1 VRANGSH
8 TEKGGEAFG
17 DELVLAG
24 VRGYLSQEGEQ
35 ALQKRHVGC
44 RQRVQQLSQSRFV
57 HLQPCLACAITQLAF
72 FFFFHTPLSN
82 DRINACDP
90 NRAWRCC
97 GKAYLLRPFR

>member
-44 RQRVQQLSQSRFV
+44 WQRVQQLPQSRLV
-57 HLQPCLACAITQLAF
+57 HLQSRLACAKTQLAF
-72 FFFFHTPLSN
+72 LVFSIIIIK
-82 DRINACDP
+82 R
-90 NRAWRCC
+90 
-97 GKAYLLRPFR
+97 